1 MDDAGVRE
9 RIGPWAENGLPDLA
23 AFEAD
28 TNFVV
33 QAAAGSGKTTSLV
46 ARIVALVR
54 QGVPMEDIAAITFTR
69 KAAGEMSNRLV
80 AELERARAIL
90 RDTASGDHD
99 VRDPEADVQRARVQ
113 RALDG
118 MTGAFIGT
126 IHAFCARLLRERPA
140 EAGVP
145 PDFVAGIDDR
155 DERRL
160 RERAWSEHVTA
171 TWEEDRDAFR
181 RLSRAG
187 LATDDLFDF
196 FGDLCRYPELDPLV
210 DGPETAPDLDAVVAT
225 AHDFVDT
232 WIERR
237 PSTPPD
243 TSPGRALEALETADR
258 FRTYRDLDTPA
269 RQSAYLNLFAG
280 LLEADSRKSTDTDE
294 RGRVKLSA
302 WGDARAA
309 AETLRNDALPAL
321 VQDTIRPALRA
332 WNAFVHRTAVGFVQ
346 PAVERFAT
354 LRRQEGMLTFHD
366 LLLLTRDLLRDH
378 PQVRARFQDRSPRLL
393 VDEFQDTDPVQAEIL
408 FYLTASIPD
417 TTPWTDCEPVPGSLF
432 IVGDDKQ
439 SIYRFR
445 RADMAVFQA
454 AGEQVAATGGEQV
467 KLTTNFRSTP
477 ALCDWFNRA
486 FRDLYAAPDLA
497 DMQADY
503 APFDPHRTGATDPP
517 VYRLS
522 IDKVSG
528 NRPEPIAEAEA
539 NRIARYIDAVCRSSG
554 ADAPATED
562 ADSTEDAD
570 PGAREYGDVLIL
582 TRLSKRLRIYAEALA
597 ARGIPYTITGS
608 KDLGASPELRAL
620 VDLLTCVRRPDDPVA
635 RVAYLRGPLVGLS
648 NDDLYRYHRAMQT
661 GDGPAGFDVVPAPR
675 PEMDDP
681 DGLPARLEAAF
692 DRLDR
697 ARDQLDTL
705 SPTAAIARIL
715 DDAGL
720 WAVAT
725 HGTGE
730 PRTDGSLRAGA
741 LVRVCTLVQQHD
753 AQTLHWTDILDELQR
768 VLDGE
773 EEVDGMTMETGTGQ
787 AVRLMNVHQAKG
799 LQAPL
804 VFLADPYD
812 RYHAPSPGEHVRRDD
827 GEIVLP
833 VVRRFGPGRSAEVA
847 APAAWE
853 AHAEQERRHA
863 RAEEVRLQYVAA
875 TRAAERLVVSTYEP
889 KDDGFWAALDPYVD
903 AIGAPELP
911 TPDSPEAESPEAE
924 SPSESVR
931 PDRLSEAERSE
942 AERPDAERS
951 DAVAAMQAM
960 RDDRETRRQ
969 SVCAPG
975 YAIETPT
982 STDALLAA
990 VRVAVEDLVT
1000 IGVSQAERERLLQTP
1015 YLRSVLAAQ
1024 GEVEIDTRRIDRLR
1038 RAVQAFLEAEPGD
1051 WLRSADA
1058 ARPQPSIAWTRASEP
1073 VAIVRPDVTAA
1084 LRLEESWRLVAVDRS
1099 GTPAVLRSLA
1109 QATRTWQKDTGQA
1122 TTAGVWFVDTGAWET
1137 VSPDAARRVSTSE

>member
-570 PGAREYGDVLIL
+570 PASRDYGDVLIL

-620 VDLLTCVRRPDDPVA
+620 VDLLTCAQRPDDPVA

-648 NDDLYRYHRAMQT
+648 DDDLYRYHCAMQAA
-661 GDGPAGFDVVPAPR
+661 DGEAGFDVCPAPR
-675 PEMDDP
+675 PEIDDAES
-681 DGLPARLEAAF
+681 GLQARLEAAF
-692 DRLDR
+692 DRVDR
-697 ARDQLDTL
+697 ARDRLDTL
-705 SPTAAIARIL
+705 SPTAAITRIL

-741 LVRVCTLVQQHD
+741 LVRACTLVQQHD
-753 AQTLHWTDILDELQR
+753 AQNLHWTDILVELQR

-853 AHAEQERRHA
+853 AHAEAESRHA

-875 TRAAERLVVSTYEP
+875 TRAAERLVVSTYTP

-903 AIGAPELP
+903 AVGAPELP
-911 TPDSPEAESPEAE
+911 TPAIPETESAETE
-924 SPSESVR
+924 
-931 PDRLSEAERSE
+931 RLETEPLE
-942 AERPDAERS
+942 GERS
-951 DAVAAMQAM
+951 DVVVAVQAM
-960 RDDRETRRQ
+960 RHDRETRRRA
-969 SVCAPG
+969 VCTPE
-975 YAIETPT
+975 YAIETPARP
-982 STDALLAA
+982 DAMVAA
-990 VRVAVEDLVT
+990 MRVVVEDLVT
-1000 IGVSQAERERLLQTP
+1000 TSANDAEQEQLLRAP
-1015 YLRSVLAAQ
+1015 YLQSVLAAQ
-1024 GEVEIDTRRIDRLR
+1024 GEIEIDTTRIDRLQQ
-1038 RAVQAFLEAEPGD
+1038 AVQAFLGAEPGD

-1058 ARPQPSIAWTRASEP
+1058 ARPQPSIAWTRASAP
-1073 VAIVRPDVTAA
+1073 VTIVRPDVTAA
-1084 LRLEESWRLVAVDRS
+1084 LQVGEAWRLVGIERSRDRVEDPSAVRW
-1099 GTPAVLRSLA
+1099 AARAAHV
-1109 QATRTWQKDTGQA
+1109 WQEETGVA
-1122 TTAGVWFVDTGAWET
+1122 TTAGVWFVDSRTWET
-1137 VSPDAARRVSTSE
+1137 VSPDTARSVSTSE

>member
-9 RIGPWAENGLPDLA
+9 RIGPWVESGLPDLE

-54 QGVPMEDIAAITFTR
+54 QGVPIEDIAAITFTR
-69 KAAGEMSNRLV
+69 KAAGEMSDRLA
-80 AELERARAIL
+80 AELERAQEIL
-90 RDTASGDHD
+90 RETDP
-99 VRDPEADVQRARVQ
+99 RDGHVGVQRERIQ

-160 RERAWSEHVTA
+160 RERAWSEYVTA
-171 TWEEDRDAFR
+171 TWEADRDAFR
-181 RLSRAG
+181 RLARAG

-210 DGPETAPDLDAVVAT
+210 DGPETAPDLDAAVAT

-258 FRTYRDLDTPA
+258 FRRYRHLDTPA
-269 RQSAYLNLFAG
+269 QQSAYLHLFAG

-321 VQDTIRPALRA
+321 VQDTIRPALRV

-378 PQVRARFQDRSPRLL
+378 PQVRARFQDRYPRLL

-408 FYLTASIPD
+408 FYLTASNPE
-417 TTPWTDCEPVPGSLF
+417 TTPWTDCEPLPGSLF

-467 KLTTNFRSTP
+467 QLTTNFRSTT

-486 FRDLYAAPDLA
+486 FRELYAAPDLA
-497 DMQADY
+497 DVQADY

-522 IDKVSG
+522 IDKVPG

-539 NRIARYIDAVCRSSG
+539 DRIARSIDAVCRC
-554 ADAPATED
+554 ADDEDGTEPESAPPLGETE
-562 ADSTEDAD
+562 TR
-570 PGAREYGDVLIL
+570 GYGDVLIL

-620 VDLLTCVRRPDDPVA
+620 VDLMTCARRPDDSVA
-635 RVAYLRGPLVGLS
+635 RVAYLRGSLVGLS
-648 NDDLYRYHRAMQT
+648 DDDLYRYHRAMQAA
-661 GDGPAGFDVVPAPR
+661 DGETGFDVCPAPR
-675 PEMDDP
+675 PEIDDP
-681 DGLPARLEAAF
+681 DGLQARLETAF
-692 DRLDR
+692 DRIDR
-697 ARDQLDTL
+697 VREWLDTL
-705 SPTAAIARIL
+705 SPSAAVARIL

-725 HGTGE
+725 YGTGE

-741 LVRVCTLVQQHD
+741 LVRVCTLVQQYD
-753 AQTLHWTDILDELQR
+753 AQNLHWTDILDELQR

-875 TRAAERLVVSTYEP
+875 TRAAERLVVSTYTP
-889 KDDGFWAALDPYVD
+889 KDDGFWATLDPYVD
-903 AIGAPELP
+903 AVGAPELP
-911 TPDSPEAESPEAE
+911 TPDSLQAE
-924 SPSESVR
+924 SPSESVP
-931 PDRLSEAERSE
+931 PDRLSEADRSDE
-942 AERPDAERS
+942 DRSDAGRSDAERL

-960 RDDRETRRQ
+960 RDDRETRRR

-975 YAIETPT
+975 YVIETPT

-990 VRVAVEDLVT
+990 VRIAVEDLVT

-1024 GEVEIDTRRIDRLR
+1024 GEADIDATRIDRLR

-1058 ARPQPSIAWTRASEP
+1058 ARPQPPIAWTRASEP
-1073 VAIVRPDVTAA
+1073 VAIVRPNVTAA
-1084 LRLEESWRLVAVDRS
+1084 LQVGDTWRLVAVERSKDRVEDPS
-1099 GTPAVLRSLA
+1099 ALHLA
-1109 QATRTWQKDTGQA
+1109 ARAAGVWQEDTGGE
-1122 TTAGVWFVDTGAWET
+1122 TTAGVWFVDTGAWEP
-1137 VSPDAARRVSTSE
+1137 VSPDAARRVSPTD